1 MLLCPNC
8 HGMTKVGA
16 LTEADQRKMKAAPFN
31 IQRGFVEGMLMINS
45 HVYALLAGTVD
56 FIGAGFKLIVDDEP
70 LLRLDSDIEGRLMVS
85 VDLRDS
91 KDQLL
96 AAIYRNEWVAGDP
109 MPWDIEFS
117 HNRLTVR
124 QRAGTISL
132 TIEARGAFVN
142 IGGRLQRAGQVFELG
157 KELIRFN
164 GVVQNCGFA
173 HIGLAG
179 ACLVVDTKAGNLSMR
194 AYPRIGSFL
203 IISGSDRELRLSK
216 GIVAYRRLVADAVLS
231 RNDSCPCDSG
241 LKVKKCCLN
250 PRAA

>member
-16 LTEADQRKMKAAPFN
+16 LAETDQRRMKATPFN
-31 IQRGFVEGMLMINS
+31 IQRGSVEGMLMINS

-70 LLRLDSDIEGRLMVS
+70 LLRLDSDVEGRLMLS

-91 KDQLL
+91 KDQML
-96 AAIYRNEWVAGDP
+96 AAISRNEWVAGDP

-124 QRAGTISL
+124 QKAGIVSVA
-132 TIEARGAFVN
+132 IDARGPFVS
-142 IGGRLQRAGQVFELG
+142 IRGTLQRAGQVFELG
-157 KELIRFN
+157 KEWIRFD
-164 GVVQNCGFA
+164 GVVQNCGLA
-173 HIGLAG
+173 HLGLAG
-179 ACLVVDTKAGNLSMR
+179 ACLVVDTRAGNLSMQP
-194 AYPRIGSFL
+194 YPMIGSFD
-203 IISGSDRELRLSK
+203 IISESNRQLRLTN
-216 GIVAYRRLVADAVLS
+216 GIEAYKRLVAGAVSS
-231 RNDSCPCDSG
+231 RNDPCPCDSG

-250 PRAA
+250 PRMA